1 MHKLGLYVLLLSS
14 NYDQD
19 ATLIVGWAA
28 ALLLILLALTM
39 FAIFVSLH
47 NLISSDTSLF
57 HPQKRIE

>member
-1 MHKLGLYVLLLSS
+1 MHKLGLNVLLLSS

-28 ALLLILLALTM
+28 ALFLILLALTM
-39 FAIFVSLH
+39 VAIFVSLH
-47 NLISSDTSLF
+47 NLKSSGTSLF